1 MRGRVR
7 ARPGDCP
14 RRCAGSCAAGWWRGE
29 GSRDKGGRRL
39 WSPCLRQSLPTPY
52 NWGVAVERWVV
63 SSSDP
68 DPAILARAASVL
80 RGGGVIVFPTDTLY
94 GLAADARNPRAV
106 EAVVRVK
113 GRAPAEPLPLVA
125 ADAGQVEREAAV
137 MSPLAR
143 RLARRFWPGP
153 LTLVVAA
160 RTSLAPAVT
169 AGTGTVAIRVP
180 DHIVA
185 RRLAELA
192 GVPLTSTS
200 ANRSGFPPAATAAE
214 AAAGLG
220 RGAGWRARRRRH
232 PRRSAL
238 DHRRRARRRAAF
250 DQGRRDRIRTGA
262 GSVEGR
268 GLRVTEPQ
276 ACVTA

>member
-1 MRGRVR
+1 
-7 ARPGDCP
+7 
-14 RRCAGSCAAGWWRGE
+14 
-29 GSRDKGGRRL
+29 
-39 WSPCLRQSLPTPY
+39 
-52 NWGVAVERWVV
+52 VAVERWVV
-63 SSSDP
+63 SASDP
-68 DPAILARAASVL
+68 DPGILALAASAL
-80 RGGGVIVFPTDTLY
+80 REGGVIVFPTDTLY

-106 EAVVRVK
+106 EAVFRVK

-143 RLARRFWPGP
+143 RLAERFWPGP

-160 RTSLAPAVT
+160 RASLAPAVT

-200 ANRSGFPPAATAAE
+200 ANRSGFPPVATAAE
-214 AAAGLG
+214 AVAGLG
-220 RGAGWRARRRRH
+220 EGLAGVLDAGVTPGGPPSTIVDARGDE
-232 PRRSAL
+232 PRL
-238 DHRRRARRRAAF
+238 
-250 DQGRRDRIRTGA
+250 IRA
-262 GSVEGR
+262 GSIAFERVLEALTVDGS
-268 GLRVTEPQ
+268 GLRVLSRRHAGEKP
-276 ACVTA
+276 